1 MAEKKFRVV
10 CYCRVATKNQ
20 NDDSPLETQSVY
32 LRRYAKD
39 NGLKVIGEV
48 RAYEKGLTMDRP
60 GWYNVLSLA
69 AGKKADAVLVTELGR
84 VARDPWMVMEALR
97 KLSEQGMMVFAS
109 DYSLSCNTSLADK
122 VKQASIAMYQS

>member
-1 MAEKKFRVV
+1 MSGKKFRVV
-10 CYCRVATKNQ
+10 CYCRVATQSQ

-60 GWYNVLSLA
+60 GWHNVLSLA
-69 AGKKADAVLVTELGR
+69 TREKADAILVMELGR
-84 VARDPWMVMEALR
+84 VSRNPWMVMETMR
-97 KLSEQGMMVFAS
+97 ELSEQGLMVFAS
-109 DYSLSCNTSLADK
+109 DYSLSCNTSLANK
-122 VKQASIAMYQS
+122 IKQASIAIHQI

>member
-20 NDDSPLETQSVY
+20 NDDSPLEAQSVY

-122 VKQASIAMYQS
+122 VKQASIAMYQG